1 MPKTVVDQL
10 RASLAQFT
18 ATERRVAHQLLADW
32 PMAGLQSATD
42 LARTTGVSTPTV
54 LRLAARLGYASYPGF
69 QKRLREEL
77 AAQLSSPLAKSAQS
91 TVTATRRAGAR
102 GGGAFAEAVIRNLRE
117 TFANLPPTELE
128 EAGRLLADRRR
139 RVHLVGGRFTDAL
152 AHYLSVQLRVLRPGV
167 GHLHDQESNWQDQL
181 LDMGKRDVLV
191 VFDIRRYQP
200 SLLRLAEAAAARGA
214 RVVLLTDQWLSPVA
228 RVAAHLL
235 AARVMVPSVLDSSAA
250 LLALGEALLAEVI
263 RRDWAGSQRRMRDL
277 ERLRESRVVA
287 SPKATARRASHPACG
302 SGFSRDGSLSR
313 AERAPTKPAL

>member
-1 MPKTVVDQL
+1 MSKTVVDQL
-10 RASLAQFT
+10 RANLGQFT

-54 LRLAARLGYASYPGF
+54 LRLAARLGYSSYPGF

-77 AAQLSSPLAKSAQS
+77 AAQLSSPLAKSAQAP
-91 TVTATRRAGAR
+91 TPRRAGAR
-102 GGGAFAEAVIRNLRE
+102 GSEFAEAVTRNLRE
-117 TFANLPPTELE
+117 TFANLPPTELV

-139 RVHLVGGRFTDAL
+139 RIHLVGGRFTDSL
-152 AHYLSVQLRVLRPGV
+152 ARYLSVQLRVVRPGV
-167 GHLHDQESNWQDQL
+167 GHLQDQESNWQDQL
-181 LDMGKRDVLV
+181 LDMGKRDVLL

-214 RVVLLTDQWLSPVA
+214 RVVLITDQWLSPIA

-235 AARVMVPSVLDSSAA
+235 PARVMVPSVLDSSAA

-263 RRDWAGSQRRMRDL
+263 RRDWAGSKRRMRDL
-277 ERLRESRVVA
+277 ERLRESQRPPS
-287 SPKATARRASHPACG
+287 SP
-302 SGFSRDGSLSR
+302 
-313 AERAPTKPAL
+313 